1 MPETLQNFENSV
13 SILFSCNWRE
23 NLLHMKYSNL
33 KGGMFVRHALI
44 TAGTKGLGK
53 QVTEKLLAKGY
64 SVTVTYHS
72 DVRAAQVIREKYKHI
87 EERLQFVQAD
97 VTKKEDL
104 HKMVEEAMDRFGK
117 IDFLINNAGPYVFE
131 RKNLIDYEEDEWDE
145 MIQGN
150 LTAVFR
156 LLKLV
161 VPIMRKQHFGRIINY
176 GFQGADSAPGWM
188 YRSAFAAAKVGLVSL
203 TKTIAYEEA
212 EHGITSNMVCPGDIV
227 GEMKEATI
235 QEARTMKDSRTPIG
249 RPGTGEDIARTIAF
263 LCEEDSDMITGTII
277 EVTGAVDV
285 IHRYRQK

>member
-1 MPETLQNFENSV
+1 
-13 SILFSCNWRE
+13 
-23 NLLHMKYSNL
+23 MKYSNL
-33 KGGMFVRHALI
+33 KGGSFVRHALI

-72 DVRAAQVIREKYKHI
+72 DITAMETMKETYKDV

-104 HKMVEEAMDRFGK
+104 HKIVEEAMSRFGK

-131 RKNLIDYEEDEWDE
+131 RKKLVDYEEDEWNE

-150 LTAVFR
+150 LTAVFH

-161 VPIMRKQHFGRIINY
+161 VPVMRKQNFGRIINY
-176 GFQGADSAPGWM
+176 GFQGADSAPGWI

-203 TKTIAYEEA
+203 TKTVAYEEA
-212 EHGITSNMVCPGDIV
+212 EHN
-227 GEMKEATI
+227 
-235 QEARTMKDSRTPIG
+235 TPIG
-249 RPGTGEDIARTIAF
+249 RSGTGEDIARTISF
-263 LCEEDSDMITGTII
+263 LCEDDSDMITGTII

-285 IHRYRQK
+285 IHRHR

>member
-1 MPETLQNFENSV
+1 M
-13 SILFSCNWRE
+13 
-23 NLLHMKYSNL
+23 
-33 KGGMFVRHALI
+33 RHALI

-53 QVTEKLLAKGY
+53 QVTEKLLDKGY
-64 SVTVTYHS
+64 SVTVTYRS
-72 DVRAAQVIREKYKHI
+72 DVQAMETLQQQYKHLAH
-87 EERLQFVQAD
+87 RMQFVQAD
-97 VTKKEDL
+97 VTKQEDL
-104 HKMVEEAMDRFGK
+104 HKVVTKAMERFNR

-131 RKNLIDYEEDEWDE
+131 RKKLVEYKDDEWNE
-145 MIQGN
+145 MIHGN
-150 LTAVFR
+150 LTAVFH

-161 VPIMRKQHFGRIINY
+161 VPIMRQQKFGRIVNY

-212 EHGITSNMVCPGDIV
+212 EYGITSNMICPGDII

-235 QEARTMKDSRTPIG
+235 AMARTLPDHRTPIG
-249 RPGTGEDIARTIAF
+249 RSGTGEDIARTISF

-285 IHRYRQK
+285 IHRYRQN

>member
-1 MPETLQNFENSV
+1 ME
-13 SILFSCNWRE
+13 
-23 NLLHMKYSNL
+23 YSNL

-44 TAGTKGLGK
+44 TAGTKGLGR
-53 QVTEKLLAKGY
+53 QVTEKLLANGH

-72 DVRAAQVIREKYKHI
+72 DRSAVEEMKEKYNHI
-87 EERLQFVQAD
+87 EERLQFIQAD

-104 HKMVEEAMDRFGK
+104 HKMVEEATKRFGK

-131 RKNLIDYEEDEWDE
+131 RKKLVDYEEQEWNE

-150 LTAVFR
+150 LTAVFH

-161 VPIMRKQHFGRIINY
+161 VPIMRKNQFGRIINY

-203 TKTIAYEEA
+203 TKTVAYEEA
-212 EHGITSNMVCPGDIV
+212 EYGITANMVCPGDII

-235 QEARTMKDSRTPIG
+235 QEARMLKDKRTPIG
-249 RPGTGEDIARTIAF
+249 RSGTGEDIARTISF

-277 EVTGAVDV
+277 EITGAVDV